1 MHYIDVII
9 GYTRSCM
16 LHLNLVL
23 EYCTC
28 HWITYTVLTSVG
40 GNSGSKGR
48 NRGSRGYIVT
58 QQHGQGAPQVTGP
71 SQDGRPALL

>member
-1 MHYIDVII
+1 MYV
-9 GYTRSCM
+9 T
-16 LHLNLVL
+16 L
-23 EYCTC
+23 ELS
-28 HWITYTVLTSVG
+28 TYTVLTSVG

-58 QQHGQGAPQVTGP
+58 QQHGKGAPQVTGP